1 MATARAILDDVRQPT
16 EAWRLAA
23 RVALSF
29 PVLLGALLALAGGA
43 ALHFHFFDPDTW
55 WHLKAGEQILKTAS
69 LPHHDAYSFTVAGN
83 PWMAYEWF
91 GEVVIALFARWLGLT
106 GLAILL
112 LVLSG
117 TIMVLLYTYAVLRT
131 GNCKAAFAACALF
144 LPVIVVFF
152 TLRPQLLGYIFLLF
166 TLIALELFRQ
176 GRRRALWALPAVFL
190 IWVNT
195 HGTFVLGL
203 ACLGVYWLSGLKTFE
218 WGGVEA
224 RRWTDNER
232 RQLETVGLLSV
243 VALLITPYG
252 SKLAAYP
259 LEMLLLQPVNLA
271 NIQEWQPLSFRLLLG
286 KVLLVLL
293 LLYFLGEV
301 IFRFKYRL
309 EDLALVVM
317 AVFAACVHVRLIV
330 FLVMVLVPLYAS
342 ALRRWIPP
350 YRPLQDH
357 FALNACL
364 MVMVAAGFVWATPTG
379 ARLHRLTIHDY
390 PAGAVAY
397 LRAHPSPARMFNEYG
412 WGGYLIWSLGPQR
425 KVFIDGRADVYEYAG
440 VLQDYLRMTRLAPN
454 TLFLFR
460 KYGIQA
466 CLVRRNAAL
475 ATMLSHLAAW
485 NRVYEGRVSV
495 LYVRRN
501 EPSATNARAAH
512 DVAPTI
518 VYFNRRLNKL

>member
-1 MATARAILDDVRQPT
+1 
-16 EAWRLAA
+16 
-23 RVALSF
+23 
-29 PVLLGALLALAGGA
+29 
-43 ALHFHFFDPDTW
+43 
-55 WHLKAGEQILKTAS
+55 
-69 LPHHDAYSFTVAGN
+69 
-83 PWMAYEWF
+83 
-91 GEVVIALFARWLGLT
+91 GEVIFAFFARWGGLT
-106 GLAILL
+106 ALAALL
-112 LVLSG
+112 LILSG
-117 TIMVLLYTYAVLRT
+117 AIMALLYAYATLRT
-131 GNCKAAFAACALF
+131 GNCKAAFTSCALF

-166 TLIALELFRQ
+166 TLISLELFRQ
-176 GRRRALWALPAVFL
+176 GRRRALWALPGIFL

-203 ACLGVYWLSGLKTFE
+203 ACLGIYWLAGLKSFE

-259 LEMLLLQPVNLA
+259 VEMLLLQPVNLA

-286 KVLLVLL
+286 KFLLVLL

-309 EDLALVVM
+309 EDLALLVV

-330 FLVMVLVPLYAS
+330 FLVMVLVPHYAS

-350 YRPLQDH
+350 YRLLKDH
-357 FALNACL
+357 FGLNGGMMA
-364 MVMVAAGFVWATPTG
+364 MIAVGFVWLMPAG
-379 ARLHRLTIHDY
+379 ARLLRLTVHDY

-397 LRAHPSPARMFNEYG
+397 LHQHPAPARMFNEYG

-440 VLQDYLRMTRLAPN
+440 VLQDYLHMTRLAPN

-466 CLVRRNAAL
+466 CLVKRNAPL
-475 ATMLSHLAAW
+475 ATMLAHLAGW
-485 NRVYEGRVSV
+485 KRVYEGRISA

-501 EPSATNARAAH
+501 EPPAAH
-512 DVAPTI
+512 ERAEIRPPSVRNKSKRGAIEMFPARITPLGIGFARRFEVGCAGVSCKVRAVRDFIPNI
-518 VYFNRRLNKL
+518 SKFNRRMKEL